1 MFELGLEGRGGIR
14 MGGNVLEGSCQAG
27 SCMTSG
33 DGRRDGLFFLSSDPG
48 ETSSPGSDSSPAVQ
62 SSLWSMPRGQVC
74 VSPHQTSSS
83 VAARRTHSLH
93 VFRPMWIP
101 ASQTLYS
108 TWLQSDLPA
117 NVRCPQT
124 CRPPTGQPE
133 DVLSLPP

>member
-1 MFELGLEGRGGIR
+1 

-83 VAARRTHSLH
+83 AGGSEDAFRILSTSLDPCGSQLL
-93 VFRPMWIP
+93 RLSIP
-101 ASQTLYS
+101 PGCS
-108 TWLQSDLPA
+108 
-117 NVRCPQT
+117 QT
-124 CRPPTGQPE
+124 CRQTCDAHKLAGLPRGSRRMSYLCLPNCFRL
-133 DVLSLPP
+133 LSSR